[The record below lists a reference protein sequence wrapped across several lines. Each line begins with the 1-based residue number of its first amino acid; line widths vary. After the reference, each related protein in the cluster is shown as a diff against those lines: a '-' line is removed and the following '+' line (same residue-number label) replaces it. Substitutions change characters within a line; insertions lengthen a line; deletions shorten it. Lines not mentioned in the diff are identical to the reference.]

1 MCQLELYNMNNQF
14 ELIYVHNNIIHYYDN
29 YFTYHSL
36 TDKYNIYIL
45 LIAVVSYN
53 VNRALKTGFTH

>member
-14 ELIYVHNNIIHYYDN
+14 ELIYVNNNIIHYDN

-53 VNRALKTGFTH
+53 VNRALSV